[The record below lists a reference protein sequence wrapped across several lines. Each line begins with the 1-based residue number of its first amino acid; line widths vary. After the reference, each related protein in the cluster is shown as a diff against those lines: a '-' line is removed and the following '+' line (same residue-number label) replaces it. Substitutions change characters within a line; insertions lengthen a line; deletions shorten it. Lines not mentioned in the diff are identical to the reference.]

1 MKRLRSTLRVVLASA
16 EMTLR
21 MNVMDSFILFGL
33 LVQPLIIA
41 TLALWILRDRGG
53 DYAIFVVVGSGMTGL
68 WSSLLFVSGNSITE
82 ERWNSTLECLVGAP
96 VSLGTI
102 VFGKNLA
109 NVVQSLASMV
119 VSYLFA
125 ALLFGYALRINHPGA
140 FLISLLLTVLSF
152 VAFGMVIAPIFVINP
167 DVQRWQN
174 ALEFPVYILGGF
186 LFPIALLPF
195 WSTPI
200 SYVLAPYWA
209 ARALHSSS
217 SGSGDPSELW
227 LCWGMMIVVSAAS
240 LLLSRLLMARVLR
253 KARTD
258 ATLNLS

>member
-1 MKRLRSTLRVVLASA
+1 MSGLRSTLRVVRTAA
-16 EMTLR
+16 EMTFR
-21 MNVMDSFILFGL
+21 MNVLDSFILFGL
-33 LVQPLIIA
+33 LIQPLIIA

-53 DYAIFVVVGSGMTGL
+53 DYAVFVVVGSGMTGL

-82 ERWNSTLECLVGAP
+82 ERWTSTLECLVGAP
-96 VSLGTI
+96 TGLGTI

-109 NVVQSLASMV
+109 NVLQSLASMV

-125 ALLFGYALRINHPGA
+125 ALLFGYPLRINHPGA
-140 FLISLLLTVLSF
+140 FALSLFLTVLSF
-152 VAFGMVIAPIFVINP
+152 VAFGMVIAPVFVINP

-195 WSTPI
+195 WTTPV

-217 SGSGDPSELW
+217 SGTGDPGELA
-227 LCWGMMIVVSAAS
+227 LCWGMMVVVSLAS
-240 LLLSRLLMARVLR
+240 LFLSQILMKRVLH
-253 KARTD
+253 KARAD